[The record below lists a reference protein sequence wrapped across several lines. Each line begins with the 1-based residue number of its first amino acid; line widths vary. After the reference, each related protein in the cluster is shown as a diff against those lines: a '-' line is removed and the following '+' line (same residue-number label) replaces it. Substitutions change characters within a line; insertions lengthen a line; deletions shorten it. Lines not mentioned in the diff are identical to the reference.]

1 MVDNDPTMLIASRL
15 RQERRARQW
24 SLDDFAQQA
33 GVSKAMLSKLER
45 GEASPTAVMLGRISG
60 ALGLSISTLLADPSA
75 RVPRL
80 VRHAEQPVWKDPLTH
95 YVRRQ
100 VSPLGDM
107 PVQLIEVALPPRRK
121 VAFPAS
127 SYSFIRQLIWV
138 LAGSL
143 EFREGAQAHRLEPG
157 DCLELGPPADCAFR
171 NPGRSTCRYVVVLTR
186 R

>member
-1 MVDNDPTMLIASRL
+1 MVDNDPTALIAGRL
-15 RQERRARQW
+15 RQERHARRW
-24 SLDDFAQQA
+24 SLDDFARQA

-60 ALGLSISTLLADPSA
+60 ALGLSISSLLADPGKQA
-75 RVPRL
+75 PRL
-80 VRHAEQPVWKDPLTH
+80 VRHAEQPVWTDPQTR

-100 VSPLGDM
+100 VSPLGEM
-107 PVQLIEVALPPRRK
+107 PVQLVEVALPPRRK
-121 VAFPAS
+121 VEFPAS

-143 EFREGAQAHRLEPG
+143 EFREGAQTHRLEPG
-157 DCLELGPPADCAFR
+157 DCLELGPPSNCSFR
-171 NPGRSTCRYVVVLTR
+171 NRGHSSCRYVVVLTR